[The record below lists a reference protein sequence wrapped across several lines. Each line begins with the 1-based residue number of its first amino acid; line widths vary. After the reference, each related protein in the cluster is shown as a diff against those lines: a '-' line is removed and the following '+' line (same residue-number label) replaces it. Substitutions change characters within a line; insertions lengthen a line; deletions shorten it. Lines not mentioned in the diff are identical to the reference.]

1 MFVFALVLFVA
12 AAPPPPDG
20 IHVVPVPVAAASGAP
35 KDVELLLETPHLK
48 LARITLRKGT
58 VLAEHSAPMPVTIQ
72 ILRGAGVIRFKDRE
86 ERLSPER
93 MVVLAPNVAHAVVP
107 DPNTDVEILIH
118 HLKAAPPP
126 GGGRGPGPGRTGPN

>member
-1 MFVFALVLFVA
+1 MFAVALVFCVAA
-12 AAPPPPDG
+12 AAPPPDG
-20 IHVVPVPVAAASGAP
+20 VHVVPVPAAAASGAP

-72 ILRGAGVIRFKDRE
+72 ILRGAGVIKFKDRE

-93 MVVLAPNVAHAVVP
+93 MVVLGPNVTHAVVP
-107 DPNTDVEILIH
+107 DPNTDLEILIH
-118 HLKAAPPP
+118 HLKAGPPP
-126 GGGRGPGPGRTGPN
+126 GAGRGPGAGKPGPN